1 MELFHK
7 KVLGEQGFLDSPLSQ
22 YEHLKQLGKGA
33 FGTVSL
39 YKHRNSGLQV
49 AIKKVEKAKMDSL
62 PAENGKVLS
71 ELEMSET
78 ITGFG
83 QNNLVQTVET
93 FEDALNYMIVTEFL
107 PGGDLI
113 NYLCRKYSSSVP
125 EEDAKQVIRHVATGL
140 QALHACGI
148 VHRDVKPDN
157 ILVGKSEQG
166 LNFKLG
172 DYGIASF
179 LDPLTATSTLPIGT
193 EGYISPEIA

>member
-1 MELFHK
+1 MRAG
-7 KVLGEQGFLDSPLSQ
+7 V
-22 YEHLKQLGKGA
+22 
-33 FGTVSL
+33 
-39 YKHRNSGLQV
+39 
-49 AIKKVEKAKMDSL
+49 
-62 PAENGKVLS
+62 
-71 ELEMSET
+71 
-78 ITGFG
+78 
-83 QNNLVQTVET
+83 
-93 FEDALNYMIVTEFL
+93 
-107 PGGDLI
+107 
-113 NYLCRKYSSSVP
+113 SSSVP

-172 DYGIASF
+172 DFGIASF